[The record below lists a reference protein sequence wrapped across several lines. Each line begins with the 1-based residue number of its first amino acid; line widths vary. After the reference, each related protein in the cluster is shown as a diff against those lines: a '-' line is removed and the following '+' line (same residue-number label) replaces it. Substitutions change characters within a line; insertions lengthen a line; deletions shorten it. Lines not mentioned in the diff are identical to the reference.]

1 MPVWWSNAGLAHKGG
16 AENNAAFVS
25 VASKAPS
32 SCATIPDAAPGTWI
46 GSSKTG
52 KHIDP
57 FLSFDHFGSSNP
69 DDYILGFPMH
79 PHRGIETVTYMLK
92 GAVNHRDSL

>member
-1 MPVWWSNAGLAHKGG
+1 MPVWWSNAGLAHPGG

-32 SCATIPDAAPGTWI
+32 SCVTIPDAAPGTWI

-52 KHIDP
+52 KRKDKSVATAWALYEQA
-57 FLSFDHFGSSNP
+57 LSTPTLNGVPYRLSGNE
-69 DDYILGFPMH
+69 L
-79 PHRGIETVTYMLK
+79 
-92 GAVNHRDSL
+92 N